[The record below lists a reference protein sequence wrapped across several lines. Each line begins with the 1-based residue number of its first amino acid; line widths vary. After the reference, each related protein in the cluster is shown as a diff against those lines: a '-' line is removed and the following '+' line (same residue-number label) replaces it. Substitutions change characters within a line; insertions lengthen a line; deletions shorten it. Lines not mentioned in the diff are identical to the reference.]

1 MRAAFRRET
10 SGKKTNKTCPYRW
23 GERTVMSGMENVAA
37 FTRQIVSDCGLD
49 SASVFVCDRTNRRPV
64 LKYLY
69 HYNISE
75 EVQHIYHSRLIFHSD
90 PFTDSRRHEMEAPA
104 NATEMLLAR
113 VVQKD
118 PVSPE
123 AAAYWDFIQHYGI
136 DVVGASARRLI
147 PGLYATL
154 GFHRKAGS
162 DHSVDVPLKRLGVLA
177 EQLQN
182 MLSSNILQ
190 GMLEQSNGQD
200 ALRGTLYSSAEDNRE
215 LDLLSPR
222 ERAIAEFIR
231 QGRLNKEVAFLTGL
245 SEHTV
250 ENHLRRIYRKLG
262 IHNRTS
268 LVAMMAH

>member
-1 MRAAFRRET
+1 
-10 SGKKTNKTCPYRW
+10 
-23 GERTVMSGMENVAA
+23 MSGMENVAA
-37 FTRQIVSDCGLD
+37 FTRQIVADCNLD

-75 EVQHIYHSRLIFHSD
+75 EIQHIYHSRLIFHSD
-90 PFTDSRRHEMEAPA
+90 PFTDSRRHEMQDAESS
-104 NATEMLLAR
+104 EDILLAQ
-113 VVQKD
+113 VVQRER
-118 PVSPE
+118 VSPE
-123 AAAYWDFIQHYGI
+123 ASAYWDFIQHYGI

-154 GFHRKAGS
+154 GFHRKSGAAHG
-162 DHSVDVPLKRLGVLA
+162 VDVPLKQLGALA

-182 MLSSNILQ
+182 LVSANILQ
-190 GMLEQSNGQD
+190 GMLEQQNAQD
-200 ALRGTLYSSAEDNRE
+200 ALRDTLYPSADEGRE
-215 LDLLSPR
+215 LALLSPR
-222 ERAIAEFIR
+222 ERAIAEFVR
-231 QGRLNKEVAFLTGL
+231 QGRLNKEVAYITGL

-268 LVAMMAH
+268 LVALMAC